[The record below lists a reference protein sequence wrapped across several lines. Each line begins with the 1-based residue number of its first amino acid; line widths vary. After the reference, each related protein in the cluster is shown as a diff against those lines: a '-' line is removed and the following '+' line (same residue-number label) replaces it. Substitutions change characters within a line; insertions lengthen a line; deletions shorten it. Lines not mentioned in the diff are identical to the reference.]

1 MVSSQR
7 DKERR
12 KKGIYMK
19 EFKVSMTAV
28 LVFCVIVLSCAQ
40 IGASASELEEYYPKL
55 VVVQHIETGR
65 ELDVVSCQDRHG
77 EMWVFYSDIGDYDVG
92 DILILM
98 MWNNGENVYQHE
110 IVEVYWEGYTKNM
123 SQFMKVA
130 DWREQR

>member
-1 MVSSQR
+1 
-7 DKERR
+7 
-12 KKGIYMK
+12 MK

-65 ELDVVSCQDRHG
+65 ELNVVSCQDRHG

-130 DWREQR
+130 DWRE